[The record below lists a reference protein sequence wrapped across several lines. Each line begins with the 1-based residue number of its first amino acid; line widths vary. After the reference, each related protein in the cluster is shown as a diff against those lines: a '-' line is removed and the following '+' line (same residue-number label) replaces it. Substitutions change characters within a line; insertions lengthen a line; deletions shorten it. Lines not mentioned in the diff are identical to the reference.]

1 MIPHQFIKV
10 GLGIGL
16 ILFQGCVQAE
26 RLSPIMDLM
35 PEQSSGIKNKNV
47 VYAKQHMVASANYY
61 ISKAGE
67 DILQAGGNAVDAG
80 IASAVMVTLV
90 EPQSAGIGGGGF
102 ILYYNAQKN
111 VLTSIDGRESAASTA
126 MPDLFLNELG
136 QPLSYP
142 DAVNNGKSIG
152 TPGTLRAL
160 ELLHQQYG
168 KLPWAELL
176 QPTIQLAEKG
186 FPISPRL
193 HQLIQGDPFLAKNKN
208 ARDYFYR
215 DNGDVKA
222 IGELLK
228 NPQLAQVLK
237 QIAKEGAQ
245 SFYEGQV
252 ARDIVTAVEQ
262 HPRPGKLSLVDLKS
276 YKALQRDP
284 VCGKYRSWKVCGMG
298 PPSSG
303 GIALIQ
309 MLGILENNQFNRLAP
324 MSVASIH
331 YLSEAGRLAYADRD
345 QYIADPAFEKIPV
358 SQLLDSNYIL
368 QRSRLIQSDQSM
380 KRASAGVVSPALST
394 LGIDQNSE
402 LPSTTH
408 ISIVDRQGNAISM
421 TFSVA
426 AAFGSRVM
434 VDGFLLN
441 NEMTD
446 FSFSPVDQG
455 KYVLNQVAG
464 SKRPRS
470 TMSPTMVFN
479 QDGKLTMVIGS
490 AGGPAIINYV
500 AKSLLGVLDWGLD
513 MQQAITLPNLGSRNQ
528 ETDIETGTLTPAI
541 LDRLKSMG
549 HPLRIWEMNSG
560 TQGIFIDQMGLWGGV
575 DPRREGVVLGS

>member
-1 MIPHQFIKV
+1 MTYRFTKI
-10 GLGIGL
+10 GLGICLTILQGL
-16 ILFQGCVQAE
+16 VQAE
-26 RLSPIMDLM
+26 RLPYLADLM

-47 VYAKQHMVASANYY
+47 VYAKNHMVASANYY

-102 ILYYNAQKN
+102 ILYYNAQKQL
-111 VLTSIDGRESAASTA
+111 LTSIDGRETAASKVTS
-126 MPDLFLNELG
+126 DLFLDEHG
-136 QPLSYP
+136 QPLTYP
-142 DAVNNGKSIG
+142 DAVNNGRSIG
-152 TPGTLRAL
+152 TPGMLRAL

-168 KLPWAELL
+168 KLPWAQLL
-176 QPTIQLAEKG
+176 QPTIHLAEKG

-193 HQLIQGDPFLAKNKN
+193 HQLIQGDPFLIKNKN
-208 ARDYFYR
+208 AREYFYR
-215 DNGDVKA
+215 ENGEVKA
-222 IGELLK
+222 TGELLK

-237 QIAKEGAQ
+237 LVAQHGAK
-245 SFYEGQV
+245 SFYEGPV
-252 ARDIVTAVEQ
+252 ARDIVTAVEN
-262 HPRPGKLSLVDLKS
+262 HPKPGKLSLEDIKN
-276 YKALQRDP
+276 YQAIQRDP
-284 VCGKYRSWKVCGMG
+284 VCGKYREWKVCGMG

-309 MLGILENNQFNRLAP
+309 ILGVLENLHFNRLAP

-331 YLSEAGRLAYADRD
+331 YLAEAGRLAYADRD
-345 QYIADPAFEKIPV
+345 QYITDPAFEKIPV
-358 SQLLDSNYIL
+358 TQLLDASYIQ
-368 QRSRLIQSDQSM
+368 QRSRLIQMDQSM
-380 KRASAGVVSPALST
+380 KKAPAGVFSPALSV
-394 LGIDQNSE
+394 LGMDQNSE

-408 ISIVDRQGNAISM
+408 ISIVDRQGSAVSM

-446 FSFSPVDQG
+446 FAFSPFDQG

-464 SKRPRS
+464 GKRPRS
-470 TMSPTMVFN
+470 AMSPTMVFDA
-479 QDGKLTMVIGS
+479 QGKLRIVLGS

-500 AKSLLGVLDWGLD
+500 AKSILGVLDWGFD
-513 MQQAITLPNLGSRNQ
+513 IQQSIALPNLGSRNQ
-528 ETDIETGTLTPAI
+528 ETDIETGTLTEAS
-541 LDRLKSMG
+541 LERLKSMG
-549 HPLRIWEMNSG
+549 HPLKIWEMNSG
-560 TQGIFIDQMGLWGGV
+560 TQGILIDQMGLWGGV
-575 DPRREGVVLGS
+575 DPRREGVALGH